1 MIRGP
6 TGSGKEAFAKALHQ
20 YSVRA
25 KQPFIAINCGA
36 IPESLIES
44 ELFGYAPGAFT
55 GARREGMR
63 GKIAQSSGGTL
74 FLDEIGDMP
83 LLLQT
88 RLLRALEEKE
98 VTPLGADAAVKVDL
112 RVICASH
119 RDLRRLV
126 DSGDFREDLYY
137 RLNGI
142 MLDLPPLALR
152 RDKEALIRKCIAH
165 ESGGLGEAAIE
176 MNALQRLLTYE
187 WPGNIRELRNT
198 IRTSLALCDDAVIRL
213 SDLPA
218 DVTIPRVAVS
228 VPQKVRPDAEGPVS
242 FESAERS
249 ALMRVI
255 EQHGW
260 VMSRVA
266 AHFGIS
272 RNTLYRKIKRH
283 AIPLSRPGLGDSQAG
298 SGR

>member
-1 MIRGP
+1 
-6 TGSGKEAFAKALHQ
+6 
-20 YSVRA
+20 
-25 KQPFIAINCGA
+25 
-36 IPESLIES
+36 
-44 ELFGYAPGAFT
+44 
-55 GARREGMR
+55 
-63 GKIAQSSGGTL
+63 
-74 FLDEIGDMP
+74 
-83 LLLQT
+83 
-88 RLLRALEEKE
+88 